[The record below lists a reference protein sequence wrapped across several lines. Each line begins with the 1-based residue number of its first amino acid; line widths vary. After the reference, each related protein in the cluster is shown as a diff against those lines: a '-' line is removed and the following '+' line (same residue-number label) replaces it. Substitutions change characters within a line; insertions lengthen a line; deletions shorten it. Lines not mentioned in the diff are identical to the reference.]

1 MNHPF
6 IYVGCFIRLRDFQ
19 NAVKGI
25 RKNPLENDIQ
35 DPHITFAYRPR
46 EVDQFLFG
54 TSIKIKI
61 VGYGNDGENEG
72 LKVQLSSSE
81 PHMQY
86 MIDELEIPHITIAVS
101 NEGKPV
107 NTKRLIFEEIE
118 PIELYGKYGGYAKWG
133 KVIVRDRKNQ

>member
-19 NAVKGI
+19 NAIKEI
-25 RKNPLENDIQ
+25 RTTPLENDIQ
-35 DPHITFAYRPR
+35 DPHITFAYKPI
-46 EVDQFLFG
+46 EVDQSLFG
-54 TSIKIKI
+54 TPIQIII

-81 PHMQY
+81 PRMQK
-86 MIDELEIPHITIAVS
+86 MIDELDTPHITIAVS

-107 NTKRLIFEEIE
+107 NTKRLTFEGIQ
-118 PIELYGKYGGYAKWG
+118 PIELTGKYGGYAKWG
-133 KVIVRDRKNQ
+133 KVIVRNRKN